1 MITLLTG
8 PKGSGKTKRLIE
20 SIDEAFKASKGHV
33 ICVEKKDALRYS
45 VKPNVRL
52 VSADH
57 YGISGFD
64 AFYGL
69 LAGLCAGDHDITD
82 ILVDA
87 TLRIGSRD
95 YEELAD
101 FLTKVNAL
109 AVDADT
115 NFVFTISTESEN
127 IPERVREFCTI
138 ECF

>member
-8 PKGSGKTKRLIE
+8 TRGSGKTKKLI
-20 SIDEAFKASKGHV
+20 DMVNAAYQASAGHV
-33 ICVEKKDALRYS
+33 ICVEKTDALRYD

-52 VSADH
+52 VSADA

-69 LAGLCAGDHDITD
+69 LAGICAGDHDITD

-101 FLTKVNAL
+101 FLTKVNKL
-109 AVDADT
+109 AADSDT
-115 NFVFTISTESEN
+115 KFTFTVSTETEN
-127 IPERVREFCTI
+127 IPARVLEFC
-138 ECF
+138 ELK

>member
-8 PKGSGKTKRLIE
+8 PKGSGKTKKLIE
-20 SIDEAFKASKGHV
+20 LVDEAFKVSDGHV
-33 ICVEKKDALRYS
+33 ICVEKKDVLRYS
-45 VKPNVRL
+45 VKPNIRL

-57 YGISGFD
+57 YDVSGFD

-87 TLRIGSRD
+87 TLRIGTRD

-109 AVDADT
+109 SADADT
-115 NFVFTISTESEN
+115 KFVFTVSTETEN
-127 IPERVREFCTI
+127 IPQRVLEFCEI
-138 ECF
+138 K

>member
-8 PKGSGKTKRLIE
+8 TKGSGKTKKLIDM
-20 SIDEAFKASKGHV
+20 IDSAFSASEGHV
-33 ICVEKKDALRYS
+33 ICVEQKDALRYS

-52 VSADH
+52 VSTD
-57 YGISGFD
+57 YYDIKGFD

-82 ILVDA
+82 ILIDA

-101 FLTKVNAL
+101 FLTKVNKL
-109 AVDADT
+109 ASEAD
-115 NFVFTISTESEN
+115 VKFTFTVSTETEN
-127 IPERVREFCTI
+127 IPARVLGFC
-138 ECF
+138 EMK

>member
-8 PKGSGKTKRLIE
+8 TKGSGKTKKLIAL
-20 SIDEAFKASKGHV
+20 IDEALKNSDGHV
-33 ICVEKKDALRYS
+33 ICVEKAEDLRHS
-45 VKPNVRL
+45 VNYQVRL

-57 YGISGFD
+57 YDVSGYD

-95 YEELAD
+95 YAELGA
-101 FLTKVNAL
+101 FLKKVNAL
-109 AVDADT
+109 GKDAD
-115 NFVFTISTESEN
+115 VKFTFTVSTESEN
-127 IPERVREFCTI
+127 IPADVLDFCVLK
-138 ECF
+138 